1 MHSVDAC
8 DSLADADIS
17 RAIKQAT
24 GPRTPLFVPEGS
36 FEVLARQ
43 QIRLLRKHCLDA
55 VVQVLD
61 EMRRLLP
68 ACLPPAVLRYA
79 ALQARMQQCGHEALQ
94 RRERKASEMVNH
106 LVDIELAYLNTS
118 HPDFVGGGTAMRMVA
133 KHLHEAA
140 DEQQFKDEM
149 QGRGMVAQQ
158 PQPPPQPAPTP
169 QPPPPAPEPIN
180 DPLMGVKGIRDFFST
195 GGSSA
200 PAPTPPPPPVNP
212 YMQTQQQPKQ
222 NGNGFVNSMA
232 SMSMTQPK
240 PQPASSREQLETD
253 IIRSL
258 LISYFEIVKKNL
270 LDSVPKAIM
279 HFLVNS
285 VRLSTHTIVI
295 DIALSLSDTPLCLCA
310 GPCQHSGGACHRALS

>member
-1 MHSVDAC
+1 
-8 DSLADADIS
+8 
-17 RAIKQAT
+17 
-24 GPRTPLFVPEGS
+24 
-36 FEVLARQ
+36 
-43 QIRLLRKHCLDA
+43 
-55 VVQVLD
+55 
-61 EMRRLLP
+61 
-68 ACLPPAVLRYA
+68 
-79 ALQARMQQCGHEALQ
+79 
-94 RRERKASEMVNH
+94 
-106 LVDIELAYLNTS
+106 
-118 HPDFVGGGTAMRMVA
+118 MRMVA

-149 QGRGMVAQQ
+149 LGRGMVAQQ
-158 PQPPPQPAPTP
+158 PQPQPQPQPAPTP

-310 GPCQHSGGACHRALS
+310 GPCQHSGGARHRALS

>member
-140 DEQQFKDEM
+140 DEQHA
-149 QGRGMVAQQ
+149 RR
-158 PQPPPQPAPTP
+158 T
-169 QPPPPAPEPIN
+169 
-180 DPLMGVKGIRDFFST
+180 
-195 GGSSA
+195 
-200 PAPTPPPPPVNP
+200 
-212 YMQTQQQPKQ
+212 
-222 NGNGFVNSMA
+222 
-232 SMSMTQPK
+232 
-240 PQPASSREQLETD
+240 
-253 IIRSL
+253 L
-258 LISYFEIVKKNL
+258 LRL
-270 LDSVPKAIM
+270 LD
-279 HFLVNS
+279 
-285 VRLSTHTIVI
+285 
-295 DIALSLSDTPLCLCA
+295 
-310 GPCQHSGGACHRALS
+310 